1 MFKRI
6 AEYFI
11 SQKVRENSGDLRSE
25 RIFVTVI
32 LISALADFLG
42 TGLAVS
48 LKSQVLIYL
57 VLTNSAICIVL
68 AFLYKYGLNKYL
80 IGHFFIAQHAVS
92 FCFQAWAQGGLIS
105 PGSAAFFLLPAVAML
120 MMGRRDAIIW
130 LLGTTGILTAFYMY
144 QSANQAPAISYD
156 PDLRE
161 YLFFSGVLGTN
172 ITIFFILL
180 AYENNRNSR
189 IKELDDKNRD
199 LTEAQA
205 EIQAQK
211 RLRDRLFAV
220 VSHDLRGP
228 VSNFVGLSKVGDH
241 LIDTKD
247 YDGLRSMMSHL
258 EKSSSQ
264 VSALLDNLLNW
275 ASQELKEIP
284 YNPEQID
291 VNELVKQL
299 MTIFEPMGRAKSVEL
314 VNAVTD
320 DVTIW
325 ADLNCTSTI
334 FRNLIQNAIKF
345 TQEEGQVSISTNKS
359 GEFIGIKVT
368 DNGIGMESDKLE
380 ELFEFSEDRVSY
392 GTAGEKGVGLG
403 LRLVHEFTK
412 INRGNVEV
420 QSEKGKGTSFTVF
433 LPVGT

>member
-1 MFKRI
+1 MMFKKL

-11 SQKVRENSGDLRSE
+11 SSKVRERSGDLRSE

-48 LKSQVLIYL
+48 LKSPTLVYL
-57 VLTNSAICIVL
+57 VLTNSFICILL
-68 AFLYKYGLNKYL
+68 AYLYKFGFNKYL

-120 MMGRRDAIIW
+120 MMGKRDATIW
-130 LLGTTGILTAFYMY
+130 LIGTTVILTGFYLY
-144 QSANQAPAISYD
+144 QSANEPPEIGYD

-189 IKELDDKNRD
+189 IRELDNKNRD

-205 EIQAQK
+205 EIHAQK
-211 RLRDRLFAV
+211 KLRDRLFAV

-228 VSNFVGLSKVGDH
+228 VSYFVGLSKIGDH
-241 LIDTKD
+241 LLENRDFE
-247 YDGLRSMMSHL
+247 GLKNMMSHL
-258 EKSSSQ
+258 ETSSSQ

-291 VNELVKQL
+291 VNALVQQL
-299 MTIFEPMGRAKSVEL
+299 MTIFEPMGRAKSIEL
-314 VNAVTD
+314 VNAVTEE
-320 DVTIW
+320 VTIW

-345 TQEEGQVSISTNKS
+345 TQEGRVSISTSQS
-359 GEFIGIKVT
+359 GEFVGIKVADT
-368 DNGIGMESDKLE
+368 GIGIESDKLKD
-380 ELFEFSEDRVSY
+380 LFQFTEDRVSY

-412 INRGNVEV
+412 INQGNLEVE
-420 QSEKGKGTSFTVF
+420 SEKGKGTAFTVF
-433 LPVGT
+433 LPISA